1 MSSTSPVARPTPITT
16 LNERGESTFPSRR
29 GLANIP
35 VPRTSARRLVVGIV
49 AAYPSMRAGLGAL
62 VQGDTS
68 LTASAIAPA
77 ALAAASGMPALGQI
91 SDADVILVEPG
102 DLGQETL
109 ANLVALG
116 REEGVPLLW
125 LGSHGLPENALSV
138 RHAGGVISPD
148 AESETV
154 VAAIRAAQQGLY
166 VLDPSVSQVDISAP
180 AQASGQNPEAVP
192 TTLSPREREV
202 LGLVASGLPNK
213 AIARSLGISDHTV
226 KFHVSSVLTKLDAG
240 SRTEAVTIA
249 TRQGILSL

>member
-1 MSSTSPVARPTPITT
+1 VI
-16 LNERGESTFPSRR
+16 
-29 GLANIP
+29 
-35 VPRTSARRLVVGIV
+35 GIV

-62 VQGDTS
+62 VQSDVN
-68 LTASAIAPA
+68 LTASAIAPT

-91 SDADVILVEPG
+91 SDADAILVEPG
-102 DLGQETL
+102 DLSQDTL

-125 LGSHGLPENALSV
+125 LGSTGLPENVLTG
-138 RHAGGVISPD
+138 RYAGGVISPEAD
-148 AESETV
+148 AETV
-154 VAAIRAAQQGLY
+154 VAAIHAVQQGLQ
-166 VLDPSVSQVDISAP
+166 VLDPVVSQLDISAHDP
-180 AQASGQNPEAVP
+180 SQTAESEGAAS
-192 TTLSPREREV
+192 TLSPREREV

-213 AIARSLGISDHTV
+213 AIARTLGISDHTV

>member
-1 MSSTSPVARPTPITT
+1 MPSISPVARPTPITT
-16 LNERGESTFPSRR
+16 LNERGESMFPSRR

-35 VPRTSARRLVVGIV
+35 APRTNARRLVVGIV

-62 VQGDTS
+62 VQSDSS

-109 ANLVALG
+109 VNLMALG

-125 LGSHGLPENALSV
+125 LGSTGLPENAPTG
-138 RHAGGVISPD
+138 RHAGGIISPD
-148 AESETV
+148 ADAETV

-166 VLDPSVSQVDISAP
+166 VLDPSVKHVDAF
-180 AQASGQNPEAVP
+180 AQDQRPGQDADSVP

-213 AIARSLGISDHTV
+213 AIARTLGISDHTV

>member
-1 MSSTSPVARPTPITT
+1 MPSTSPVARPTPITA
-16 LNERGESTFPSRR
+16 LNERGESIFPSRR

-35 VPRTSARRLVVGIV
+35 GPRTGARRLVVGIV

-62 VQGDTS
+62 VQSDMS

-102 DLGQETL
+102 DLGPETL

-125 LGSHGLPENALSV
+125 LGSAGLPDNALSG
-138 RHAGGVISPD
+138 RYAGGVISPEAD
-148 AESETV
+148 ADAV

-166 VLDPSVSQVDISAP
+166 VLDPSVSQIDISP
-180 AQASGQNPEAVP
+180 QSQDPGHDPDTVV

>member
-1 MSSTSPVARPTPITT
+1 MPSTSPIARPTPITT
-16 LNERGESTFPSRR
+16 LNERGESMFSSRR
-29 GLANIP
+29 GFANIP
-35 VPRTSARRLVVGIV
+35 APKPAARRLVVGIV

-62 VQGDTS
+62 VQSDIN

-91 SDADVILVEPG
+91 SDADVILIEPG
-102 DLGQETL
+102 DLGRETL

-125 LGSHGLPENALSV
+125 LGSAGLPEGALKGK
-138 RHAGGVISPD
+138 HAGGVISPD
-148 AESETV
+148 ADAETV
-154 VAAIRAAQQGLY
+154 VAAIQAVEQGLY
-166 VLDPSVSQVDISAP
+166 VLDPSVSQVDISTTGQIAGRDHESV
-180 AQASGQNPEAVP
+180 AS
-192 TTLSPREREV
+192 TLSPREREV

>member
-1 MSSTSPVARPTPITT
+1 MPSISPVARPAPITT
-16 LNERGESTFPSRR
+16 LNERGPGMFPSRR
-29 GLANIP
+29 GLGNIP
-35 VPRTSARRLVVGIV
+35 GPRTNARRLVVGIV

-62 VQGDTS
+62 VQSDS
-68 LTASAIAPA
+68 NLTASAIAPA

-109 ANLVALG
+109 ANLMALG

-125 LGSHGLPENALSV
+125 LGSTDLPENALTG

-148 AESETV
+148 ADAETV
-154 VAAIRAAQQGLY
+154 VAAIRATQQGLY
-166 VLDPSVSQVDISAP
+166 VLDPSVKQVDILAQGNGP
-180 AQASGQNPEAVP
+180 ARDADSVP
-192 TTLSPREREV
+192 TTLSPREQEV
-202 LGLVASGLPNK
+202 LALVASGLPNK
-213 AIARSLGISDHTV
+213 AIARALGISDHTV

>member
-1 MSSTSPVARPTPITT
+1 MPSTSPVARPTPITT
-16 LNERGESTFPSRR
+16 LNERGESIFPSRR
-29 GLANIP
+29 SLANIP
-35 VPRTSARRLVVGIV
+35 APRPSNRRLVVGIV

-62 VQGDTS
+62 VQSDPS

-109 ANLVALG
+109 ANLLALG
-116 REEGVPLLW
+116 REEDVPVLW
-125 LGSHGLPENALSV
+125 LGSSGLPENAMSG

-148 AESETV
+148 ADAEAV

-166 VLDPSVSQVDISAP
+166 VLDPSVGQLDIR
-180 AQASGQNPEAVP
+180 AQGGPQGQDPDSVA

-202 LGLVASGLPNK
+202 LALVASGLPNK
-213 AIARSLGISDHTV
+213 AIARTLGISDHTV
-226 KFHVSSVLTKLDAG
+226 KFHVSSVLTKLDAA

>member
-1 MSSTSPVARPTPITT
+1 MPSTSPIARPTPITA
-16 LNERGESTFPSRR
+16 LNERGESMFPTRR
-29 GLANIP
+29 GFSNIP
-35 VPRTSARRLVVGIV
+35 APRPAARRLVVGIV

-62 VQGDTS
+62 VQSDVN

-116 REEGVPLLW
+116 REEDVPLLW
-125 LGSHGLPENALSV
+125 LGTNGLPENALKG

-148 AESETV
+148 ADAETV
-154 VAAIRAAQQGLY
+154 VAAIQAVDQGLY
-166 VLDPSVSQVDISAP
+166 VLDPTVSQVDISASG
-180 AQASGQNPEAVP
+180 QASGPDPDSVP

-202 LGLVASGLPNK
+202 LALVASGMPNK

>member
-1 MSSTSPVARPTPITT
+1 MPSTSPVARPTPITT
-16 LNERGESTFPSRR
+16 LNERGESIFPSRR

-35 VPRTSARRLVVGIV
+35 APRSNARRLVVGIV

-109 ANLVALG
+109 SNLMALG

-125 LGSHGLPENALSV
+125 LGSTGLPENALTG
-138 RHAGGVISPD
+138 RYAGGVISPD

-166 VLDPSVSQVDISAP
+166 VLDPSVSQVDISAQ

-202 LGLVASGLPNK
+202 LGL
-213 AIARSLGISDHTV
+213 
-226 KFHVSSVLTKLDAG
+226 
-240 SRTEAVTIA
+240 
-249 TRQGILSL
+249 

>member
-1 MSSTSPVARPTPITT
+1 
-16 LNERGESTFPSRR
+16 
-29 GLANIP
+29 
-35 VPRTSARRLVVGIV
+35 VVGIV

-109 ANLVALG
+109 SNLMALG

-125 LGSHGLPENALSV
+125 LGSTGLPENALTG
-138 RHAGGVISPD
+138 RYAGGVISPD

-166 VLDPSVSQVDISAP
+166 VLDPSVSQVDISAQ

-213 AIARSLGISDHTV
+213 AIARALGISDHTV